1 MRIGILWVGL
11 CGMLLVL
18 SVSGCGRATTNWQ
31 QTYEGCKRLASA
43 MTQDTSGLLKAPD
56 CERIPQL
63 CSSDANSSECKS
75 ELGNYT
81 TK

>member
-1 MRIGILWVGL
+1 MRIGLLAMAILGCWT
-11 CGMLLVL
+11 
-18 SVSGCGRATTNWQ
+18 SGCSRAPDWR

-43 MTQDTSGLLKAPD
+43 MSQDSSGLMKAPD

-63 CSSDANSSECKS
+63 CSNDANSNDCKS
-75 ELGNYT
+75 ELANYT

>member
-1 MRIGILWVGL
+1 MRIGLLWVGL
-11 CGMLLVL
+11 CEMLLVL
-18 SVSGCGRATTNWQ
+18 WVSGCSRAPDWQ

-63 CSSDANSSECKS
+63 CSSNANSSECKS
-75 ELGNYT
+75 ELANYS

>member
-1 MRIGILWVGL
+1 MRIRLLWVGL
-11 CGMLLVL
+11 CEMLLVL
-18 SVSGCGRATTNWQ
+18 GVSGCGRATDWQ

-43 MTQDTSGLLKAPD
+43 MTQDSSGLLKAPD

-75 ELGNYT
+75 ELGNYS

>member
-1 MRIGILWVGL
+1 MRIRILLLAL
-11 CGMLLVL
+11 CGVLLVPWI
-18 SVSGCGRATTNWQ
+18 SGCSRAPNWQ

-56 CERIPQL
+56 CERIPQF
-63 CSSDANSSECKS
+63 CSNNANSSDCKS
-75 ELGNYT
+75 ELANYS